1 MADRYQL
8 SQLGL
13 VVNTHLNALLW
24 TQQETE
30 ELERSI
36 HALLHPH
43 RQVLR

>member
-1 MADRYQL
+1 MQL

-30 ELERSI
+30 ELERTVEG
-36 HALLHPH
+36 LLHPH
-43 RQVLR
+43 RQGLR